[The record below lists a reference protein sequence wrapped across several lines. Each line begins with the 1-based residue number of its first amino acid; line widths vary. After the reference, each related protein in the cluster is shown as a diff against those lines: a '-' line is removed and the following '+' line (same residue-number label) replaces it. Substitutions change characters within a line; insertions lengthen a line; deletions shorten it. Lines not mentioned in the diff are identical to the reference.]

1 MIHTKVWSSESSYI
15 WCVTQLVLFSKG
27 WGKRTCI
34 FKFSEKETTKGTC
47 PNMFWLYS
55 LLASFAGSISEPP
68 FKSNSTVSN
77 ALSRFTV
84 YWHGDYFENIKKY
97 SSQKLVKK
105 NIIHVKQ
112 KIMNSKRKT
121 QNTWTAWNSG
131 LPLETPSYH

>member
-1 MIHTKVWSSESSYI
+1 MVW
-15 WCVTQLVLFSKG
+15 FKG
-27 WGKRTCI
+27 WVKRSQNFGQGKEI
-34 FKFSEKETTKGTC
+34 IKGTC

-84 YWHGDYFENIKKY
+84 YWYGDYFKNIKKY

-105 NIIHVKQ
+105 NTNNTIY
-112 KIMNSKRKT
+112 MNSKISIDFFFDEGQSKYKRQEKGT
-121 QNTWTAWNSG
+121 TVLMLLKWT
-131 LPLETPSYH
+131 LPFVV